1 MNVVRKMYGKK
12 VEVALKTIAIFILL
26 RFLLF
31 LLSKFSV
38 FEASPP
44 PWDPDVAIS
53 AHLLVV
59 TQHHPVRGHLD
70 TGLR

>member
-1 MNVVRKMYGKK
+1 MIIVRKKYGR
-12 VEVALKTIAIFILL
+12 VEVELKTIAVLL

-44 PWDPDVAIS
+44 PRDPDVAIS

>member
-1 MNVVRKMYGKK
+1 MIIVRNKSGR
-12 VEVALKTIAIFILL
+12 VEVELKTIAVLL